1 MTMNLVDLGS
11 VCTVV
16 NGGTPDTKNPSFWG
30 GNNAWITPAEMGK
43 SSKREI
49 SQTVRTITDEGL
61 RHAADLLPVNSII
74 LSTRAPIGHLVINQ
88 VPMSFNQGCRGL
100 IPSADL
106 HYLYLYYFLFH
117 SKNLLNSLGTGTT
130 FLELSTSNLK
140 SVKIPLPPLDIQIK
154 KVSWLEETSQELD
167 ALTEKVEKKK
177 QLISELRSSF
187 MSKAFDGESNEP

>member
-1 MTMNLVDLGS
+1 MAERRTLRTQISGVETMHGLPLQKWASHQSEKFHRPQELLLMKG
-11 VCTVV
+11 C
-16 NGGTPDTKNPSFWG
+16 GTQQTYSQSTPSF
-30 GNNAWITPAEMGK
+30 
-43 SSKREI
+43 S
-49 SQTVRTITDEGL
+49 
-61 RHAADLLPVNSII
+61 
-74 LSTRAPIGHLVINQ
+74 LVINQ

-187 MSKAFDGESNEP
+187 MSKAFDGENNEP